1 MKRFKRYLKEQV
13 NQEEFDSFTE
23 NIIKENRVDPNKAKY
38 FVTDG
43 QFDYKSP
50 AIYRVEFFPEAVIM
64 NLAEQDGTP
73 NRRMI
78 TQYLVKA
85 KKKNKDGTA
94 RSVINPDEYKLYS
107 KSLAGLDAQI
117 KTPGLFSIVSAD
129 ETGKEVV
136 GIGVVFSVVARAAL
150 DLSGKYSKTEGETY
164 DRLKRTQEVIAYDDL
179 TIKNIDALYYMAD
192 NGWFMETNLDEP
204 LWEPGEETTV
214 GAEEDETGEVP
225 EEPPHDMTK
234 FK

>member
-1 MKRFKRYLKEQV
+1 MKRFKRFIKEAI
-13 NQEEFDSFTE
+13 NADEFDSFVEKTME
-23 NIIKENRVDPNKAKY
+23 SNRVDPDKAAY
-38 FVTDG
+38 FVNDG
-43 QFDYKSP
+43 EFDYKSP
-50 AIYRVEFFPEAVIM
+50 AVYRVEFFPEAVIM

-73 NRRMI
+73 NRKMI
-78 TQYLVKA
+78 TQYLLRA
-85 KKKNKDGTA
+85 KKNGV
-94 RSVINPDEYKLYS
+94 SCINPDMYKFYC
-107 KSLAGLDAQI
+107 KSIAGVEAQI
-117 KTPGLFSIVSAD
+117 KTPGLYSIVSAD
-129 ETGKEVV
+129 QEGKETT

-150 DLSGKYSKTEGETY
+150 DLSGKYTKTEGETY
-164 DRLKRTQEVIAYDDL
+164 DRLKSTQEVIAYDDL

-225 EEPPHDMTK
+225 EVPEEPPHDMKK